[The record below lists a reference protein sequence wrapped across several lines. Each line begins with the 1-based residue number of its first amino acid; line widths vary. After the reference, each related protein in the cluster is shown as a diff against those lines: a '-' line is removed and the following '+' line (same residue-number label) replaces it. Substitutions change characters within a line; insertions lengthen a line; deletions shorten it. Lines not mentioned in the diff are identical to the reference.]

1 MYFCCQCDHK
11 YRLNLLPC
19 PMLRAGCVPGWGAV
33 RALRVTVACKDYR
46 KLPTL
51 TMSVALPPGLYE
63 IHIPND
69 AKKKLLAPPSA
80 GETICVGTV
89 QTPLSVWQIS
99 GNGAITSFSTG
110 NQTQTKDNPSTV
122 GSNVVT
128 DKAEGMQW
136 IVCGVESTGN
146 NSWTGSIMTN
156 DVTGLFWSIESGR
169 RIVLRN
175 PANDSIPQFH
185 FVPASRKSFERVNE
199 TTQPSAGKGALE
211 AILTVI
217 IIVLYMILERSR
229 GSKAKLL

>member
-1 MYFCCQCDHK
+1 
-11 YRLNLLPC
+11 
-19 PMLRAGCVPGWGAV
+19 
-33 RALRVTVACKDYR
+33 
-46 KLPTL
+46 
-51 TMSVALPPGLYE
+51 MSVALPPGLYE

-128 DKAEGMQW
+128 DKAEGTQW

-156 DVTGLFWSIESGR
+156 DVTGFFWSIESGR

-175 PANDSIPQFH
+175 PANESIPQFH

>member
-1 MYFCCQCDHK
+1 
-11 YRLNLLPC
+11 
-19 PMLRAGCVPGWGAV
+19 
-33 RALRVTVACKDYR
+33 
-46 KLPTL
+46 
-51 TMSVALPPGLYE
+51 MSVALPPGLYE

-80 GETICVGTV
+80 GETINVGTH
-89 QTPLSVWQIS
+89 PSWQIS
-99 GNGAITSFSTG
+99 GDGTITSFLTG
-110 NQTQTKDNPSTV
+110 NQAQTKDNPSTV

-128 DKAEGMQW
+128 DKADGMQW
-136 IVCGVESTGN
+136 IVCGVELTGN

-175 PANDSIPQFH
+175 PANESIPQFH
-185 FVPASRKSFERVNE
+185 FVPASRKAFERGNE
-199 TTQPSAGKGALE
+199 STQPSAGKGALE

-217 IIVLYMILERSR
+217 ILVLYMILERSR

>member
-1 MYFCCQCDHK
+1 
-11 YRLNLLPC
+11 
-19 PMLRAGCVPGWGAV
+19 
-33 RALRVTVACKDYR
+33 
-46 KLPTL
+46 
-51 TMSVALPPGLYE
+51 MSVALPPGLYE

-136 IVCGVESTGN
+136 INGQQQLDWIN
-146 NSWTGSIMTN
+146 H
-156 DVTGLFWSIESGR
+156 DQR
-169 RIVLRN
+169 RNWAFLIVLRN

>member
-1 MYFCCQCDHK
+1 
-11 YRLNLLPC
+11 
-19 PMLRAGCVPGWGAV
+19 
-33 RALRVTVACKDYR
+33 
-46 KLPTL
+46 
-51 TMSVALPPGLYE
+51 MSVALPPGLYE

-80 GETICVGTV
+80 GETISVGTV

-136 IVCGVESTGN
+136 INGQQQLDWINHDQRRNWAFLVN
-146 NSWTGSIMTN
+146 RI
-156 DVTGLFWSIESGR
+156 WSEGE
-169 RIVLRN
+169 IVLRN
-175 PANDSIPQFH
+175 PANESIPQFY